1 MEFGIVKWF
10 SEPRGFGFILPDSP
24 NAHDMFTHIRDV
36 ATGVPLS
43 RRRQETAALRDLNPA
58 YDRSGSKPGPSPWGP
73 HVRFRRVQTWSA
85 GGR

>member
-36 ATGVPLS
+36 ATGVPLKQGVG
-43 RRRQETAALRDLNPA
+43 RRLR
-58 YDRSGSKPGPSPWGP
+58 RCGI
-73 HVRFRRVQTWSA
+73 
-85 GGR
+85 